1 MWIRSGL
8 DLWRRLLCT
17 RLGGWVVGIWSEM
30 GAAADDGGVVARVCM
45 SSAIWVGWCV
55 QVRWCGGIVLG
66 GGVGSR
72 IRRLRCRSGDAF

>member
-1 MWIRSGL
+1 
-8 DLWRRLLCT
+8 
-17 RLGGWVVGIWSEM
+17 
-30 GAAADDGGVVARVCM
+30 M